1 MTHEIGNN
9 NNKIM
14 EQGKDAPVVLRTA
27 PKETFS
33 KPTPNDHVNRRS
45 KLSNQLQNYWTLLQ
59 KTKIPALLCI
69 LTYITICLLGN
80 VVTGVIY
87 FNHQNNLLR
96 QTADEYSD
104 YDHNDT
110 KKESNETRNLD
121 ASDEYIEEYGLE
133 EDLNL
138 AQLLF
143 LNESI
148 PVVSIKK
155 IENSKVR

>member
-14 EQGKDAPVVLRTA
+14 ERGKDAPVVLRTA

-110 KKESNETRNLD
+110 KNESNETRILD
-121 ASDEYIEEYGLE
+121 ASDEYIVEYGGE